1 MTTDESWTL
10 QPGDVIEIEEQH
22 RQGALKSLYK
32 LVWLRGDERASV
44 QHVRQMDQ
52 KLTTISDIQLLRYRK
67 TGERQTI

>member
-1 MTTDESWTL
+1 MMADETL

-22 RQGALKSLYK
+22 RPMTAKELHR
-32 LVWLRGDERASV
+32 LVWLCADQMGSV

-52 KLTTISDIQLLRYRK
+52 KLTTISDIQRLRYRK